1 MIINV
6 LYAIQADMGSFF
18 TEAQLDVESGKLI
31 NVVPLRKEDEEDIRE
46 IFKSAIIFE
55 YDKKTFECGVNY
67 RDNSIVNYEQT
78 EFKKYLDSKKYK
90 DHLEKSLYPSNI
102 IENLVKI

>member
-18 TEAQLDVESGKLI
+18 TEAQLDINSGKLI
-31 NVVPLRKEDEEDIRE
+31 NVVPLRKEDEEYIRE
-46 IFKSAIIFE
+46 VFKSTIIFE
-55 YDKKTFECGVNY
+55 YDKKTFECTVDY

-78 EFKKYLDSKKYK
+78 EFKKYLDAKKCKSY
-90 DHLEKSLYPSNI
+90 LEKSLYPSII
-102 IENLVKI
+102 IENIVKI